1 MNENLGV
8 NPSDPISKVT
18 ADCGRNPVSQQPDF
32 ENLIFHFPFS
42 WMYEMISSPVRS
54 VHLMASLA
62 GILLMTLWERLQET
76 RLVFCINMK
85 IASGTCCSWQSDK
98 SVHEKMS
105 LEDSLM
111 NNQLW

>member
-1 MNENLGV
+1 
-8 NPSDPISKVT
+8 
-18 ADCGRNPVSQQPDF
+18 
-32 ENLIFHFPFS
+32 
-42 WMYEMISSPVRS
+42 MISSPVRS

-76 RLVFCINMK
+76 KLVFCISMK

-98 SVHEKMS
+98 SVQEKRCHWKRFVCAKIFS
-105 LEDSLM
+105 KENVM

>member
-1 MNENLGV
+1 
-8 NPSDPISKVT
+8 
-18 ADCGRNPVSQQPDF
+18 
-32 ENLIFHFPFS
+32 
-42 WMYEMISSPVRS
+42 MISSPVRS

-76 RLVFCINMK
+76 KLVFCISMK

-98 SVHEKMS
+98 SVQEKRCHCAKVFS
-105 LEDSLM
+105 EENLM

>member
-1 MNENLGV
+1 
-8 NPSDPISKVT
+8 
-18 ADCGRNPVSQQPDF
+18 
-32 ENLIFHFPFS
+32 
-42 WMYEMISSPVRS
+42 MISSPVRS

-76 RLVFCINMK
+76 KLVFCISMK

-98 SVHEKMS
+98 SVQEKMLFKRFVCAKIFS
-105 LEDSLM
+105 EENVM

>member
-1 MNENLGV
+1 
-8 NPSDPISKVT
+8 
-18 ADCGRNPVSQQPDF
+18 
-32 ENLIFHFPFS
+32 
-42 WMYEMISSPVRS
+42 MYEMISSPVRS

-76 RLVFCINMK
+76 KLVFCISMK

-105 LEDSLM
+105 LMEVFSKENVI

>member
-1 MNENLGV
+1 
-8 NPSDPISKVT
+8 
-18 ADCGRNPVSQQPDF
+18 
-32 ENLIFHFPFS
+32 
-42 WMYEMISSPVRS
+42 MYEMISSPVRS

-76 RLVFCINMK
+76 KLVFCISMK

-105 LEDSLM
+105 LIEVFSKGNVM